1 MTVFA
6 KINIDVYMSAGSENS
21 YVKSV
26 VGITL
31 GLVTAVVLVAVAIVV
46 IAINIARRK
55 RPKKGNSLYTTVLNV
70 TYAEYG

>member
-1 MTVFA
+1 MTVFV

-55 RPKKGNSLYTTVLNV
+55 RPKKGNSLYYTTCSFEFYVC
-70 TYAEYG
+70 